1 MTPLLS
7 LLITLCIFALIAGV
21 LLWAARTLLA
31 NAPISPFMK
40 NVVYVL
46 LVLILLLLFLSE
58 IGWLGPEHGW
68 RHWR

>member
-1 MTPLLS
+1 MSVLA
-7 LLITLCIFALIAGV
+7 LLITILIFVLIAGV

-40 NVVYVL
+40 NVAYVL

-58 IGWLGPEHGW
+58 IGWLGPAHGW
-68 RHWR
+68 RHWS